1 MRTTHDIIREHLMDP
16 DRFKPKAITPE
27 QAFGEYFDKLAAK
40 HKAQPAVEKKPAP
53 QGNPQAVVHFLSLF
67 KKL

>member
-1 MRTTHDIIREHLMDP
+1 MDP